1 MTAPD
6 AATVGAVKAFFAKHG
21 ARCEL
26 ASSEALACH
35 ASAQTVASIFCC
47 EVYTFQHKVNGHVV
61 HKVEGDFT
69 FPAELEG
76 EAAAVALRGRAR
88 LHRASLTPRR
98 CAALRCAALC
108 ME

>member
-35 ASAQTVASIFCC
+35 ASAQTVASIFRSK
-47 EVYTFQHKVNGHVV
+47 VYTFQHKKTGRVV
-61 HKVEGDFT
+61 HKIEGDFT
-69 FPAELEG
+69 FPAALKGARESG
-76 EAAAVALRGRAR
+76 AAAASRVARGRLLDLFPRPPPLPRAQAR
-88 LHRASLTPRR
+88 
-98 CAALRCAALC
+98 
-108 ME
+108 